1 MVRHSLAATVLSL
14 CVGGALGVWSGSAAA
29 ADVPERA
36 KAPLVAEAKSPSF
49 FLFADT
55 QVSYY
60 HEFTAREPGIPATKG
75 NPLNGRAI
83 PKNVVNISHVDAWE
97 YGTNFLSLD
106 ILKSGS
112 QDPKGFAF
120 PNLGIQTGIG
130 ATEAYGIYRGT
141 LSGNALTG
149 TKAFTVP
156 GIVKDVSLSYGTD
169 LNSKDQ
175 AFGSEKRL
183 VVAGLNFAFDV
194 PAGFL
199 NLSVHAAKEFNRNGI
214 VPLPFRDVEFN
225 FTPEFEIVYSIPLT
239 FTNLP
244 LSLVGFNNIVAP
256 KGIDGFGN
264 RTVTEFLSRTNLVL
278 DVGKLVYDQPNKVD
292 AFVGFQYWRN
302 KFGNDAARTPGA
314 EEKTLLA
321 GFAFHIF

>member
-1 MVRHSLAATVLSL
+1 MAARRRAATAVS
-14 CVGGALGVWSGSAAA
+14 LGVLGVFGVCAGPSVA
-29 ADVPERA
+29 ADVPDRA
-36 KAPLVAEAKSPSF
+36 KAPVVAEVKSPSF
-49 FLFADT
+49 FLFSDT

-60 HEFTAREPGIPATKG
+60 HEFTAKEPGIPATKG
-75 NPLNGRAI
+75 NPLNGRPI
-83 PKNVVNISHVDAWE
+83 PKNIVNISHVDAWE

-112 QDPKGFAF
+112 QDPKGFAY
-120 PNLGIQTGIG
+120 PNLDIQTGIG
-130 ATEAYGIYRGT
+130 STEAYGIYRGT

-149 TKAFTVP
+149 TKAFNVP
-156 GIVKDVSLSYGTD
+156 GFVKDVSLSYGTD

-194 PAGFL
+194 PAGFV
-199 NLSVHAAKEFNRNGI
+199 NLAVHASKEFNRNGI

-244 LSLVGFNNIVAP
+244 LSLVGFNNIVCP
-256 KGIDGFGN
+256 KGTDGFGN
-264 RTVTEFLSRTNLVL
+264 KTITEFLSRTNLVL

-292 AFVGFQYWRN
+292 AFIGFQYWRN
-302 KFGNDAARTPGA
+302 KFGNDAAKTAGA
-314 EEKTLLA
+314 EEKTFLA

>member
-1 MVRHSLAATVLSL
+1 MFERGLAATVISL
-14 CVGGALGVWSGSAAA
+14 GLAGLCSVAAA
-29 ADVPERA
+29 PAMSADLGDAA
-36 KAPLVAEAKSPSF
+36 KAPVVVEQKSPSF
-49 FLFADT
+49 LLFSDT

-60 HEFTAREPGIPATKG
+60 HEFTAKEPGIPATKG
-75 NPLNGRAI
+75 NPLNGRPI

-97 YGTNFLSLD
+97 YGTNFLSL
-106 ILKSGS
+106 
-112 QDPKGFAF
+112 DPKGFAF

-141 LSGNALTG
+141 LSGNAITG
-149 TKAFTVP
+149 TKAFNVP
-156 GIVKDVSLSYGTD
+156 GIVKDISLSYGTD

-199 NLSVHAAKEFNRNGI
+199 NLSVHASKEFNRNGI

-244 LSLVGFNNIVAP
+244 LSIVGFNNIVCP
-256 KGIDGFGN
+256 KGTDGFGN
-264 RTVTEFLSRTNLVL
+264 KTVTEFLSRSNLVL

-292 AFVGFQYWRN
+292 AFIGFQYWRN
-302 KFGNDAARTPGA
+302 KFGNDAATTPGA
-314 EEKTLLA
+314 EEKTFLA